1 MPRPKHTK
9 RDANH
14 AQIVQEL
21 TQLGAV
27 VWDLADLGGEVLDI
41 IVFWRGQ
48 ARPVEIKS
56 TDTEDLTEKELHSI
70 QRLQLVG
77 VQPVVA
83 TRTEDILDQW

>member
-14 AQIVQEL
+14 TQIVQEL